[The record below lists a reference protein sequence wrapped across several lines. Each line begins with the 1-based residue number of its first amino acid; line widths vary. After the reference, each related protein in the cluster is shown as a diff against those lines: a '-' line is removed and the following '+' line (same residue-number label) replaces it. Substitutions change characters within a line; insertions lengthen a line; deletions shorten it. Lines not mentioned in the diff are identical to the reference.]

1 MNSVN
6 LEIIELLK
14 SLDNQLK
21 NFSLSIINIR
31 KSGNQIIKNI
41 KGYYLENGDDFF
53 TNLKM
58 SFKNYYE
65 SIINFY
71 DNVQIK
77 NLLSTL
83 NDKINIFENNKNY
96 LKGVLLLNEELTN
109 SMNNDSN
116 NHFYVE
122 YNELIDNNPN
132 FYDDNTLINKNFD
145 KKYFFYTIN
154 IVSENPIDFDESL
167 LDQFKEQINEEKS
180 TLLLSKDDK
189 KNVLNSLIKS
199 NEYIQ
204 NYSDIKEINKIA
216 EIINFLNNKCGVY
229 NIEYLGNKITF
240 NSSLKSKRGNEKYY
254 PPNDWIGIGITVTG
268 KYNED
273 IWLNDSSK
281 SAEWAIAYHQISSYE
296 VIKKIIEEG
305 LKPGRSQDK
314 EKEKDIRNQRQLI
327 GEGIYLYPEISLAE
341 EKAPNI
347 LINNR
352 RYKIVIMAKVMIQ
365 KIRQPA
371 ELNYW
376 ILDKNS
382 VRPYRILFKENK
394 EQKFTIY

>member
-1 MNSVN
+1 M
-6 LEIIELLK
+6 I
-14 SLDNQLK
+14 
-21 NFSLSIINIR
+21 
-31 KSGNQIIKNI
+31 
-41 KGYYLENGDDFF
+41 
-53 TNLKM
+53 
-58 SFKNYYE
+58 
-65 SIINFY
+65 
-71 DNVQIK
+71 
-77 NLLSTL
+77 
-83 NDKINIFENNKNY
+83 
-96 LKGVLLLNEELTN
+96 
-109 SMNNDSN
+109 
-116 NHFYVE
+116 
-122 YNELIDNNPN
+122 
-132 FYDDNTLINKNFD
+132 
-145 KKYFFYTIN
+145 

-167 LDQFKEQINEEKS
+167 LDQFKEEINEEKS
-180 TLLLSKDDK
+180 MLLLSKDDK

-254 PPNDWIGIGITVTG
+254 PPHDWIGIGINVTG
-268 KYNED
+268 KYKEDKEDKED

-281 SAEWAIAYHQISSYE
+281 SAKWAIAYHQISSYE

-394 EQKFTIY
+394 EQKYIIY